1 MKNKI
6 GPTFIGIDPAFR
18 RAGFAIAIEDSS
30 RELNFKVFKN
40 GFEDF
45 FFFMLHDAPPNCFV
59 GVENSNL
66 QNVTFNPKAGP
77 KQHRS
82 VGKNMAVSQM
92 TVDFCRTLLGED
104 RVFEF
109 SPKEKGAKIINIKF
123 FSSLLQS
130 QKYKRVDNYKGN
142 KTEQDKRDAW
152 AILQLTKKKC
162 RLTQFKKK

>member
-1 MKNKI
+1 MKNKTL
-6 GPTFIGIDPAFR
+6 PTFIGIDPAFR
-18 RAGFAIAIEDSS
+18 KAGFAIAIEDSS
-30 RELNFKVFKN
+30 KELNFKLFKN

-45 FFFMLHDAPPNCFV
+45 FFFMLHDAPPNCFI

-77 KQHRS
+77 RQHRS

-109 SPKEKGAKIINIKF
+109 SPKEKGAKITNLKI
-123 FSSLLQS
+123 FSAWLHS

-142 KTEQDKRDAW
+142 KSEQDKRDAFQ
-152 AILQLTKKKC
+152 ILQLTKRKC
-162 RLTQFKKK
+162 LTQYIKR